1 MDFRHLIKKK
11 SYLAGEIPLWFFSVR
26 CRECPTTLDPE
37 LGRLACPPPGFLL
50 TLARGVLKFFRSK
63 IAKTNRGLGIFG
75 RPAARIPIDGR
86 ERWNVVHLELKE
98 GQMERGNFSKEVLQ
112 KTLKF
117 SLGEIDYL
125 FAFPGKTTLEVMF
138 KNRGWYDK
146 CLRTVEKEKLVNP
159 ELEKFLVLPLS
170 DRMDKKV
177 NILIFTEKD
186 ISTWLLQH
194 CDVKSSMQMT
204 DDDGI
209 KNRLYRFDV
218 VLRKDNGTK
227 EVRHLPRVIQIG
239 TVRGHVFYLGQP
251 QVCRR
256 CGHEGHKAVECE
268 IIRCRNCKEE
278 GHSTR
283 ECRKPIKCSLCRE
296 ETHVFRD
303 CPKNIAPLTK
313 GKIGEADHST
323 VRKK

>member
-1 MDFRHLIKKK
+1 M
-11 SYLAGEIPLWFFSVR
+11 
-26 CRECPTTLDPE
+26 
-37 LGRLACPPPGFLL
+37 
-50 TLARGVLKFFRSK
+50 
-63 IAKTNRGLGIFG
+63 
-75 RPAARIPIDGR
+75 GR
-86 ERWNVVHLELKE
+86 EVRKRGDYKRRCVVWVSREGLRCKNANKE
-98 GQMERGNFSKEVLQ
+98 MENNQYNKRKSVVEVLQ

-159 ELEKFLVLPLS
+159 ELEKFLVFPMFCFFS
-170 DRMDKKV
+170 V
-177 NILIFTEKD
+177 FFFSPIFQD

-303 CPKNIAPLTK
+303 CPVSYANLAKSNMRNEEKVIALLDEESEEEREKEETESESLQGGEMRK
-313 GKIGEADHST
+313 EDGGAKI
-323 VRKK
+323 VRNSNGGRKQFNGGG